1 MAGKTSSK
9 SQQAQYQ
16 LYQTQSRW
24 KTNRERKLL
33 RALERN
39 PNNKQIEAALKN
51 IKYRRKT
58 PKTQVWTKTK
68 IKTAQLLKQVCGSCP
83 PGIFNSNQKIADQTL
98 ASLRSHFDPKT
109 LGDLKVSFKLGDRL
123 HGGI

>member
-1 MAGKTSSK
+1 MAKSSSK
-9 SQQAQYQ
+9 SKQAQYQ
-16 LYQTQSRW
+16 LYQTQTRW

-33 RALERN
+33 RALERS

-58 PKTQVWTKTK
+58 PKAQVWTKTK
-68 IKTAQLLKQVCGSCP
+68 IRTAQLLKQVCGSCP
-83 PGIFNSNQKIADQTL
+83 AAIFSSNQKVADQTL
-98 ASLRSHFDPKT
+98 ATLRTQFDIKT
-109 LGDLKVSFKLGDRL
+109 LGNLKVSFKLGDRL

>member
-9 SQQAQYQ
+9 SKQAQYD
-16 LYQTQSRW
+16 LYKTKQTW

-58 PKTQVWTKTK
+58 PKTKAWTKTK
-68 IKTAQLLKQVCGSCP
+68 IRTAQLLKQVCGSCP
-83 PGIFNSNQKIADQTL
+83 PGIFNSNQKLADQTL
-98 ASLRSHFDPKT
+98 ASLRTQFDPKT

>member
-1 MAGKTSSK
+1 MAKSSSK
-9 SQQAQYQ
+9 SKQAQYQ
-16 LYQTQSRW
+16 LYQTQTRW

-33 RALERN
+33 RALEQH

-68 IKTAQLLKQVCGSCP
+68 IRMAQLFRQVCGSCP
-83 PGIFNSNQKIADQTL
+83 TAIFSSNQKVADQTL
-98 ASLRSHFDPKT
+98 ASLRTQFDPKT